1 MTNQSILKSQS
12 LEDWLFYLESQHHKE
27 IDLGLTRIIDLAK
40 DAGLAN
46 LGSAKVVLVAGT
58 NGKGTTI
65 RFLEQYLLSLGHS
78 VGVYGSPHMHV
89 YNERVRI
96 NGEMLSDE
104 DHIGA
109 FRFIEDVRADKGLTF
124 FEFGTLAAFK
134 LLKDANLDFALIE
147 VGLGGR
153 LDATNILSHDVS
165 VITTLGM
172 DHTDWLGDTIEQI
185 GFEKAGIFRAN
196 KPGVVGLADAPA
208 TVFEQAENL
217 SVSSL
222 AVRGKDFDVIQN
234 DKNWD
239 YVNGDMQIRDLPNT
253 LIPHQNIATGLTA
266 LMQLGILP
274 EQAQVQN
281 VLQRLSLPGR
291 MQIVSEQPLCMVDVA
306 HNAHAVKYLVSQL
319 ESDEKLRAVSQ
330 RQAVIA
336 MMADKDINNAIAEIA
351 PLIEQWHVAPL
362 VGNPRAA
369 TVQELVDIISTQ
381 SDKPIK
387 QYATI
392 SDAWQGAKQE
402 MNHDGL
408 LLGFGSFYTVAE
420 ILK

>member
-1 MTNQSILKSQS
+1 
-12 LEDWLFYLESQHHKE
+12 
-27 IDLGLTRIIDLAK
+27 
-40 DAGLAN
+40 
-46 LGSAKVVLVAGT
+46 
-58 NGKGTTI
+58 
-65 RFLEQYLLSLGHS
+65 
-78 VGVYGSPHMHV
+78 
-89 YNERVRI
+89 
-96 NGEMLSDE
+96 
-104 DHIGA
+104 
-109 FRFIEDVRADKGLTF
+109 
-124 FEFGTLAAFK
+124 
-134 LLKDANLDFALIE
+134 
-147 VGLGGR
+147 
-153 LDATNILSHDVS
+153 
-165 VITTLGM
+165 
-172 DHTDWLGDTIEQI
+172 
-185 GFEKAGIFRAN
+185 
-196 KPGVVGLADAPA
+196 LADAPA
-208 TVFEQAENL
+208 TVFEQAESL

-222 AVRGKDFDVIQN
+222 AIRGRDFDVIQN

-239 YVNGDMQIRDLPNT
+239 YVNGDMQMRDLPNT

-274 EQAQVQN
+274 DQAQVQN

-319 ESDEKLRAVSQ
+319 KGDEKLRAVSQ

-336 MMADKDINNAIAEIA
+336 MMADKDINDAIAEIA

-402 MNHDGL
+402 MNQDGL

>member
-27 IDLGLTRIIDLAK
+27 IDLGLTRIIDIAK

-65 RFLEQYLLSLGHS
+65 RFMEQYLLSLGHS

-134 LLKDANLDFALIE
+134 LLKDANLDFTLIE

-319 ESDEKLRAVSQ
+319 EGDEKLRAVSQ

-336 MMADKDINNAIAEIA
+336 MMGDKDINDAIAEIA

-402 MNHDGL
+402 MNQDGL